1 MGCIAIKLNIEF
13 LMLVVYGLQKRM
25 LNEVAIAMTVNKRTT
40 MMTSIYLFSAI
51 YDYGKWQWYTLTMM
65 DLRTSE
71 H

>member
-51 YDYGKWQWYTLTMM
+51 YDYGKWHQIKFTH
-65 DLRTSE
+65 DGGP
-71 H
+71 